1 VGQENTRNELA
12 AARRQREA
20 SFAAKQ
26 DRVAAYGK
34 AGRHP
39 HAAKQGVNPLMGF
52 ILFLY
57 EMSCSSYCFFMRGLL
72 LQKLE
77 AILMRMRHAGFTI
90 VSRYKVGGR

>member
-1 VGQENTRNELA
+1 MTARRTKRWPPISPTGGAARVGQENTRNELA

-57 EMSCSSYCFFMRGLL
+57 ENVL
-72 LQKLE
+72 
-77 AILMRMRHAGFTI
+77 
-90 VSRYKVGGR
+90 